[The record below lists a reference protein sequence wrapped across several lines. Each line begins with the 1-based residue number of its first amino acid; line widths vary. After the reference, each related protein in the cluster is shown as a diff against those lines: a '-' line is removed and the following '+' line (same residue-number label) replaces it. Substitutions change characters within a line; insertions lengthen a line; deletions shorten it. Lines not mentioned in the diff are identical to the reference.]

1 MFIFLTQRVADLMSC
16 RLSQTDT
23 PRSPDCP
30 SLLRVK
36 VNISSE
42 QWEEGVS
49 QSSPSPI
56 EWVVIPVL
64 SLPELYLDVSLA
76 SLHPLEL
83 QVGHVGPDSQR
94 LLHGL
99 VNLWL

>member
-1 MFIFLTQRVADLMSC
+1 MSC

-23 PRSPDCP
+23 PGSFDCP

-56 EWVVIPVL
+56 ERVIIPVF
-64 SLPELYLDVSLA
+64 SLPELYVDVSHAILH
-76 SLHPLEL
+76 SLEF
-83 QVGHVGPDSQR
+83 QVGHVGPNFQR
-94 LLHGL
+94 LLHRL
-99 VNLWL
+99 VNLSL